1 MVMFSCSSVVSLDNV
16 AKVVNSIRQEI
27 SDPPIL
33 LLGGS
38 VLGHAPEIEKLV
50 AVDVIASGLT
60 DALEKLDSGQV
71 VKARKAKVSG

>member
-1 MVMFSCSSVVSLDNV
+1 M
-16 AKVVNSIRQEI
+16 AKVVNSVRREI

-33 LLGGS
+33 LLGGA
-38 VLGHAPEIEKLV
+38 VLGHAPELEKLV

-60 DALEKLDSGQV
+60 DALEQLDNGQV